1 MSLFLGP
8 IHYWLYNKIDLQ
20 NKIVDNIIEKLNI
33 KDINNYLDNNFGYL
47 ENKPLEDM
55 INTENI
61 HGWLQEK
68 VNVVENRLAYVVK
81 YALQQNNDNL
91 QIIKG
96 IFYNFGKNI
105 NVNGDKNDAT
115 IIFKTID
122 DNLLDGM
129 PCDRAK
135 VILEKSYDKVIF
147 ERKICVHK
155 KYWDNMEIDVNIY
168 YDLVN
173 EFIFGILSNTK
184 FTIKKDNNIFEIYE
198 NL

>member
-115 IIFKTID
+115 IIFKNID
-122 DNLLDGM
+122 
-129 PCDRAK
+129 
-135 VILEKSYDKVIF
+135 
-147 ERKICVHK
+147 
-155 KYWDNMEIDVNIY
+155 
-168 YDLVN
+168 
-173 EFIFGILSNTK
+173 
-184 FTIKKDNNIFEIYE
+184 
-198 NL
+198 